1 MSRYINKDIKKW
13 WESHRLP
20 FNIYTVTTGV
30 FCMVLMKFF
39 NSASVNFFM
48 LPFGLFYLLCLN
60 IIYTLFYIIFYRRAL
75 DSSNS
80 LNAKVFIKVVVFAV
94 LANVLLGI
102 YCVVSIP
109 HH

>member
-1 MSRYINKDIKKW
+1 MNKDIKKW

-30 FCMVLMKFF
+30 FCIVFMKFF

-60 IIYTLFYIIFYRRAL
+60 IIYTLFYTIFYRRAL

-80 LNAKVFIKVVVFAV
+80 LNTKVFIKVVVFAV
-94 LANVLLGI
+94 LANFLLGT

>member
-1 MSRYINKDIKKW
+1 MNKDIKKW
-13 WESHRLP
+13 WESHRLL

-30 FCMVLMKFF
+30 LCMVLMKFF

-60 IIYTLFYIIFYRRAL
+60 VIYTLFYIIFYRHA
-75 DSSNS
+75 SNNS
-80 LNAKVFIKVVVFAV
+80 DNLNTKIFIKVLVFAV